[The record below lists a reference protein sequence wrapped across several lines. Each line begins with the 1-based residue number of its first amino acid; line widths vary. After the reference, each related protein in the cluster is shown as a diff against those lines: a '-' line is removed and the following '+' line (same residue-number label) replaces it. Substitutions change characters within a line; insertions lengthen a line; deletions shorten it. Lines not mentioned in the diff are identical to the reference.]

1 MASLLLELQRSDTTD
16 QDPSPVRRK
25 RKRVEDGKDGGKSVL
40 SRRRTACQS
49 CRARKVKCDNARP
62 QCAFCRS
69 GGTECIYVDN
79 MADRLAFDPGTKLM
93 VSRLDQIL
101 KSIETS
107 NDLIKFVGKKNG
119 TLRGFPSPP
128 GTDKASTSN
137 HVVEPSNDYLR
148 IPSCKTSADTVLT
161 WPIFNDEYPP
171 NCLIGS
177 IFTQTSDRSGSDSSS
192 SKFSTIGRG
201 TSLDVFSISGGLQ
214 TMSEEKIPALIE
226 RFLRNVHTKNPILDV
241 EALLRYGRSAAEH
254 GLRWDAPS
262 CLVLLACAL
271 GSVAYPF
278 TSSLV
283 SSSSMHNG
291 ADSGNNAHGSEISS
305 TAFSAGD
312 LQQAESY
319 FVLACCRIALLKPTV
334 IGAQC
339 YFFAGGTLALVC
351 PDPWRIRQD
360 EVC

>member
-1 MASLLLELQRSDTTD
+1 MTSLLLELQHSDTTD

-25 RKRVEDGKDGGKSVL
+25 RKRVEDGKDSGTSVS

-62 QCAFCRS
+62 RCAFCNS

-79 MADRLAFDPGTKLM
+79 MADRLALDPGTKLM

-101 KSIETS
+101 QSIETS
-107 NDLIKFVGKKNG
+107 NDLIKVVEQKNG
-119 TLRGFPSPP
+119 RLRGFPSPP
-128 GTDKASTSN
+128 GTDKASTSH
-137 HVVEPSNDYLR
+137 HVLEPSKDYLR

-161 WPIFNDEYPP
+161 WPIFSDEYPP
-171 NCLIGS
+171 DCLIGS
-177 IFTQTSDRSGSDSSS
+177 IFTQTNDQSGSDDSF
-192 SKFSTIGRG
+192 SKFSAIGRG
-201 TSLDVFSISGGLQ
+201 TSLDMFSISGGLQ

-278 TSSLV
+278 TASST
-283 SSSSMHNG
+283 SSSSMFNG
-291 ADSGNNAHGSEISS
+291 ADLGSNAYGGETSS
-305 TAFSAGD
+305 AVFFAGD

-339 YFFAGGTLALVC
+339 YFFAGGMLALVC
-351 PDPWRIRQD
+351 PDLWRVRQNK
-360 EVC
+360 VC